1 MRTSVFRAV
10 AAASALLVVAL
21 SSNAGSESADRV
33 LGRWLAIEGA
43 DGTVSTI
50 ELYLEGDALAG
61 RVIRVTDADG
71 QVLHPVCERCAG
83 DLEGK
88 PITGMRFLWGLHPEE
103 GKWVG
108 GSVIDL
114 RDGITQGTV
123 ASAELALVDG
133 NVRLHAHLGIR
144 ALGQSRTWTPAVAAS
159 ASTTPVDTGSGP

>member
-1 MRTSVFRAV
+1 MRTFRTV
-10 AAASALLVVAL
+10 TAASALLAVAL
-21 SSNAGSESADRV
+21 SSRAGSESADGV
-33 LGRWLAIEGA
+33 LGRWLAIESA
-43 DGTVSTI
+43 DATVSTI

-61 RVIRVTDADG
+61 RVIRVTGADG
-71 QVLHPVCERCAG
+71 QVLNPVCARCSG

-88 PITGMRFLWGLHPEE
+88 PITGMRFLWGLHPED
-103 GKWVG
+103 GKWTG

-144 ALGQSRTWTPAVAAS
+144 ALGQSRTWMPAVAAN
-159 ASTTPVDTGSGP
+159 APAAPVDAGSEP